1 MMTIGDIAMASL
13 NDITDPSGRLIS
25 ADQVNGTAVYDTQ
38 GEKLGSVEDV
48 MIDKVSG
55 RIAYAVLSFGGFL
68 GIGDKHHPLPW
79 GTLKYDT
86 AIGGYVVALD
96 RRVLEGGPAY
106 SDAEPAAWDDQGWGR
121 QVHDYYKA
129 KPYWDMPF

>member
-1 MMTIGDIAMASL
+1 MASL

-25 ADQVNGTAVYDTQ
+25 ADQVNGTTVYDTH

-79 GTLKYDT
+79 GTLKYDQT
-86 AIGGYVVALD
+86 MGGYVVGLD

-106 SDAEPAAWDDQGWGR
+106 GETERVAWDDQGWGR
-121 QVHDYYKA
+121 QVHDYYKTT
-129 KPYWDMPF
+129 PYWDLPI

>member
-1 MMTIGDIAMASL
+1 MASL
-13 NDITDPSGRLIS
+13 NDISNPAGRLIA

-38 GEKLGSVEDV
+38 GEKLGSVEDL

-79 GTLKYDT
+79 GTLKYDPSV
-86 AIGGYVVALD
+86 GGYVVALD
-96 RRVLEGGPAY
+96 RSVLEGAPAY
-106 SDAEPAAWDDQGWGR
+106 ADSERVAWDDERWGR
-121 QVHDYYKA
+121 EVHDYYKA
-129 KPYWDMPF
+129 RPYWDMPV

>member
-1 MMTIGDIAMASL
+1 MASL
-13 NDITDPSGRLIS
+13 HDISDPNGRLIS

-68 GIGDKHHPLPW
+68 GIGGRYHPLPW
-79 GTLKYDT
+79 GTLKYDPT
-86 AIGGYVVALD
+86 FGGYVVGLD
-96 RRVLEGGPAY
+96 RRVLEGSPSYG
-106 SDAEPAAWDDQGWGR
+106 DAGPAAWNDRSWGQ

-129 KPYWDMPF
+129 TPYWDQPI

>member
-1 MMTIGDIAMASL
+1 MATLDNIS
-13 NDITDPSGRLIS
+13 DPNGRLIS
-25 ADQVNGTAVYDTQ
+25 ADRVNGTTVYDGQ

-55 RIAYAVLSFGGFL
+55 RIAYAVLGFGGFF
-68 GIGDKHHPLPW
+68 GIGNKHHPLPW

-86 AIGGYVVALD
+86 AIGGYVVSLD
-96 RRVLEGGPAY
+96 RQVLEGGPAY
-106 SDAEPAAWDDQGWGR
+106 GDTETVAWNDEAWGR

-129 KPYWDMPF
+129 KPYWDM

>member
-1 MMTIGDIAMASL
+1 MATLDNIS
-13 NDITDPSGRLIS
+13 DPNGRLIS
-25 ADQVNGTAVYDTQ
+25 ADRVNGTTVYDGQ

-55 RIAYAVLSFGGFL
+55 RIAYAVLGFGGFL
-68 GIGDKHHPLPW
+68 GIGNKHHPLPW

-86 AIGGYVVALD
+86 AMGGYVVSLD
-96 RRVLEGGPAY
+96 RQVLEGGPAY
-106 SDAEPAAWDDQGWGR
+106 GDTETVAWNDEAWGR

-129 KPYWDMPF
+129 KPYWDM

>member
-1 MMTIGDIAMASL
+1 MATLDNIGDP
-13 NDITDPSGRLIS
+13 DGRLIS
-25 ADQVNGTAVYDTQ
+25 AGRVNGTAVYDTQ

-55 RIAYAVLSFGGFL
+55 RIAYAVLGFGGFL
-68 GIGDKHHPLPW
+68 GIANKHHPLPW

-86 AIGGYVVALD
+86 AMGGYVVGLD
-96 RRVLEGGPAY
+96 RQVLEGGPAY
-106 SDAEPAAWDDQGWGR
+106 GDTGTVAWDDEAWGR

-129 KPYWDMPF
+129 RPYWDM

>member
-1 MMTIGDIAMASL
+1 MASL
-13 NDITDPSGRLIS
+13 HDISDPSGRLIS
-25 ADQVNGTAVYDTQ
+25 ADQVNGTNVYDTQ
-38 GEKLGSVEDV
+38 GEKLGSVEDL

-79 GTLKYDT
+79 GTLKYDPS
-86 AIGGYVVALD
+86 IGGYVVGLD
-96 RRVLEGGPAY
+96 RRILEGSPAY
-106 SDAEPAAWDDQGWGR
+106 ADDESVAWDDRTWGQ

-129 KPYWDMPF
+129 TPYWDAPV